1 MNDIEQFG
9 RENLVKVANWYY
21 ISGMTQEQIA
31 VKLNCSRQRIN
42 RIIKSLVDLGVVT
55 IQINGGDSKCLVLED
70 ALEQRFGLCRAVV
83 AEVDAHPEQGSLELC
98 KKGARYLET
107 FIANR
112 QKVGVSCGSTL
123 SQLVACM
130 RTQVKSLCQVVQ
142 LVGTLNTCRQ
152 TDVIRPDTTARLL
165 AKKLSCGCSL
175 LYAPGLSSAGREE
188 ALSLPDIRRTM
199 ESFASCDIAL
209 VGIGRLVPGCAV
221 HKLGAADEEELVRLS
236 QEDCVGEIALNR
248 YTLEGRGLGAAAFDR
263 AIGVDIETLKRIPYV
278 VAVAGGLCKA
288 DAVLG
293 ALRTG
298 CVDVLI
304 VDSLLARKLLEE
316 PGPSE
321 GKPDSRRGRCL

>member
-9 RENLVKVANWYY
+9 RENLVKIANWYY
-21 ISGMTQEQIA
+21 VSGMTQEQIA

-55 IQINGGDSKCLVLED
+55 IQINGGDSGCLALED
-70 ALEQRFGLCRAVV
+70 ALERRFGLCRAVV
-83 AEVDAHPEQGSLELC
+83 AGVDAYPEQSSLELC

-112 QKVGVSCGSTL
+112 QTVGISCGSTL

-142 LVGTLNTCRQ
+142 LVGTLNTRRQ
-152 TDVIRPDTTARLL
+152 ANVIRPDTTARLL

-199 ESFASCDIAL
+199 DSFATCDIAL

-221 HKLGAADEEELVRLS
+221 HKLGAADEGELA
-236 QEDCVGEIALNR
+236 QAAQGNCAGEVALNR
-248 YTLEGRGLGAAAFDR
+248 YTLEGKSLGPAFDR
-263 AIGVDIETLKRIPYV
+263 AIGVDMETLKHIPYV
-278 VAVAGGLCKA
+278 IAVAGGLCKA

-298 CVDVLI
+298 CIDVLI

-316 PGPSE
+316 PGTPGSE
-321 GKPDSRRGRCL
+321 ADGQHGRCL

>member
-9 RENLVKVANWYY
+9 RENLVKIANWYY
-21 ISGMTQEQIA
+21 VSGITQEQIA

-55 IQINGGDSKCLVLED
+55 IQINGGDSGYLALED
-70 ALEQRFGLCRAVV
+70 ALERRFGLCRAVV
-83 AEVDAHPEQGSLELC
+83 AGVDARPEQGSLELC

-112 QKVGVSCGSTL
+112 QMVGVSCGSTL

-142 LVGTLNTCRQ
+142 LVGTLNTRRQ
-152 TDVIRPDTTARLL
+152 ANVIRPDTTARLL

-188 ALSLPDIRRTM
+188 ALGLPDIRRTM

-209 VGIGRLVPGCAV
+209 VGIGMLVPGCAV
-221 HKLGAADEEELVRLS
+221 HKLGAVDEEELA
-236 QEDCVGEIALNR
+236 QAGDCVGEIALNR
-248 YTLEGRGLGAAAFDR
+248 YTLEGKSLGPAGFDR
-263 AIGVDIETLKRIPYV
+263 AIGVDLETLKRIPYV

-304 VDSLLARKLLEE
+304 TDSLLARKLLEE
-316 PGPSE
+316 PG
-321 GKPDSRRGRCL
+321 GPDGRHGRCL